1 MKTGYRPLIGI
12 VLLAVLL
19 VPPIRILLHHYS
31 ADDGFIGLIY
41 FGGAFKE
48 RVLPDVKKISPVTKS
63 HWGYDGQYY
72 AQIALRP
79 ALTDPALARALD
91 NPAYRSRRIG
101 LPFLAFCLGLG
112 KSSWIL
118 QIYALLN
125 FGFWL
130 LLLATISRFIGY
142 NSAKDMSIVIAL
154 LWSTGAL
161 TSVARSLTDFPAVVL
176 GVLAILSGSRWW
188 IAATLFGASALVKE
202 TSVLSFAALPW
213 YKKSRNLDVK
223 QLIIS
228 TLIMVLPITLWV
240 LYVHVLMP
248 TGLAAG
254 SHNFSRPLSGI
265 SNKLYDA
272 VVAMITGWSGAPS
285 NRQAAFFFEV
295 LCPLSL
301 VIQAIYLVV
310 KPRAGSQAWRFG
322 IGFVILLSI
331 LGKGVWEEQYAYC
344 RVLLPLTFSF
354 NLLIHKH
361 ESAARFGTWYLIGNA
376 GMFWMVWEY
385 LF

>member
-1 MKTGYRPLIGI
+1 M
-12 VLLAVLL
+12 
-19 VPPIRILLHHYS
+19 
-31 ADDGFIGLIY
+31 IY
-41 FGGAFKE
+41 FGRAFKE
-48 RVLPDVKKISPVTKS
+48 KVLPDVKKISPVTKS
-63 HWGYDGQYY
+63 QWGYDGQYY

-79 ALTDPALARALD
+79 ALADHALVRALD

-101 LPFLAFCLGLG
+101 LPFLAFCLGIG

-118 QIYALLN
+118 QAYALLN

-130 LLLATISRFIGY
+130 LLLAAISRFIGY
-142 NSAKDMSIVIAL
+142 NSARDMSVAIAL
-154 LWSTGAL
+154 LWSTGTL
-161 TSVARSLTDFPAVVL
+161 TSVARSLTDFPSVVL
-176 GVLAILSGSRWW
+176 GVLAIFSGSRWL
-188 IAATLFGASALVKE
+188 IASTLLGASALVKE
-202 TSVLSFAALPW
+202 TSVLSFAVLPG
-213 YKKSRNLDVK
+213 YNKSRNLDVK
-223 QLIIS
+223 QMIIS

-240 LYVHVLMP
+240 FYVHVFMP
-248 TGLAAG
+248 AGSAAG
-254 SHNFSRPLSGI
+254 SHNFSRPFSGI

-272 VVAMITGWSGAPS
+272 IVAMATGWSGAPS
-285 NRQAAFFFEV
+285 NRQAALFFEV

-301 VIQAIYLVV
+301 VIQAIYMVA
-310 KPRAGSQAWRFG
+310 KPRAGSEAWRFG

-361 ESAARFGTWYLIGNA
+361 ESAARFGTWYFIGNA
-376 GMFWMVWEY
+376 GMFWMAWMVWEY